1 MKLHRALVGILT
13 ALMATVGFQVVA
25 EPAFAAPWNCNILE
39 YDNGRHVETTNAN
52 NGGGSAIS
60 GDVCWT
66 PDGNGYYKVHVRWTV
81 SDVKADG
88 AGATIR
94 IEYTG
99 KDGAT
104 HYLVPASED
113 RAWTNGESAFGTW
126 NLYGIKNVYVRACL
140 TNTSSPAHH
149 CGPKA

>member
-1 MKLHRALVGILT
+1 MKLRRALVGILT
-13 ALMATVGFQVVA
+13 ALMATVGIQVVA

-66 PDGNGYYKVHVRWTV
+66 ANGNGYYTVHVRWTV
-81 SDVKADG
+81 SDIKSDG

-94 IEYTG
+94 MEYTG
-99 KDGAT
+99 TDGAT
-104 HYLVPASED
+104 HYFVPASAD
-113 RAWTNGESAFGTW
+113 RAWANGENAFGTW
-126 NLYGIKNVYVRACL
+126 NLSNAKNLYVRACL

-149 CGPKA
+149 CSAKV